1 LKESKDKSG
10 KRVFEIMA
18 TTQEDLQ
25 KEYETYQRMQQ
36 QLQMVMMQRQ
46 QMEISSAEVERGQD
60 ALSKAD
66 KSGKIYRLAGS
77 IMVPR
82 SKDELSKELAE
93 EADTLKMRKDILAK
107 QEEKLKASLTEIVK
121 KLEAATKQTGAV

>member
-1 LKESKDKSG
+1 MIVEW
-10 KRVFEIMA
+10 VFEVMA
-18 TTQEDLQ
+18 VAQEDLQ
-25 KEYETYQRMQQ
+25 KDYENYQRLQQ

-46 QMEISSAEVERGQD
+46 QLDMTAAEIERGQD

-82 SKDELSKELAE
+82 SKDELEKELAE
-93 EADTLKMRKDILAK
+93 EADTLKMRKDILTK
-107 QEEKLKASLTEIVK
+107 QEEKLKATLTELVK
-121 KLEAATKQTGAV
+121 KLEAATKQLGAQ

>member
-1 LKESKDKSG
+1 
-10 KRVFEIMA
+10 MA

-25 KEYETYQRMQQ
+25 KDYENYQRMQQ

-46 QMEISSAEVERGQD
+46 QMELSAAEVERGQD
-60 ALSKAD
+60 ALAKAD

-82 SKDELSKELAE
+82 TKDELLKELAE
-93 EADTLKMRKDILAK
+93 EAETLKMRKDILAK
-107 QEEKLKASLTEIVK
+107 QEEKLKSSLTDIVK
-121 KLEAATKQTGAV
+121 KLEAATKQTGAQ

>member
-1 LKESKDKSG
+1 
-10 KRVFEIMA
+10 MA
-18 TTQEDLQ
+18 ATQEELQ
-25 KEYETYQRMQQ
+25 KDYDSYQRLQQ

-46 QMEISSAEVERGQD
+46 QLELAAAEIERGQD

-82 SKDELSKELAE
+82 TKDELQKELAE
-93 EADTLKMRKDILAK
+93 EADTLKMRKDIVSK
-107 QEEKLKASLTEIVK
+107 QEEKLKSSLTELVK

>member
-1 LKESKDKSG
+1 
-10 KRVFEIMA
+10 MA

-25 KEYETYQRMQQ
+25 KDYENYQRMQQ

-46 QMEISSAEVERGQD
+46 QMEISSSEIERGQD
-60 ALSKAD
+60 ALAKAD
-66 KSGKIYRLAGS
+66 KSGKVYRLAGS

-82 SKDELSKELAE
+82 TKDELLAELAE

-107 QEEKLKASLTEIVK
+107 QEEKLKATLTELVK
-121 KLEAATKQTGAV
+121 RLEAATKQVGVQ

>member
-1 LKESKDKSG
+1 
-10 KRVFEIMA
+10 MA
-18 TTQEDLQ
+18 VAQEDLQ
-25 KEYETYQRMQQ
+25 KDYENYQRLQQ

-46 QMEISSAEVERGQD
+46 QLDMTAAEIERGQD

-82 SKDELSKELAE
+82 SKDELEKELAE
-93 EADTLKMRKDILAK
+93 EADTLKMRKDILTK
-107 QEEKLKASLTEIVK
+107 QEEKLKATLTELVK
-121 KLEAATKQTGAV
+121 KLEAATKQLGAQ

>member
-1 LKESKDKSG
+1 
-10 KRVFEIMA
+10 MA

-25 KEYETYQRMQQ
+25 KEYEVYQRMQQ

-46 QMEISSAEVERGQD
+46 QMELSSAEIERGQD

-66 KSGKIYRLAGS
+66 ESGKIYRLAGS

-82 SKDELSKELAE
+82 TKDELVKELAE
-93 EADTLKMRKDILAK
+93 EADTLKMRKEILAK
-107 QEEKLKASLTEIVK
+107 QEEKLKSTLTELVK
-121 KLEAATKQTGAV
+121 RLEAATKQTGAV

>member
-1 LKESKDKSG
+1 LNEEKG
-10 KRVFEIMA
+10 VQCFMA

-25 KEYETYQRMQQ
+25 KDYESYQKLQQ

-46 QMEISSAEVERGQD
+46 QIDLSAAEVDRATD

-66 KSGKIYRLAGS
+66 KGAKVFRLAGS

-82 SKDELSKELAE
+82 SKEDVQKELSDEAE
-93 EADTLKMRKDILAK
+93 SLKMRKDILAK
-107 QEEKLKASLTEIVK
+107 QEEKLKAILTELVK
-121 KLEAATKQTGAV
+121 KLEAASKQGAA

>member
-1 LKESKDKSG
+1 
-10 KRVFEIMA
+10 MA
-18 TTQEDLQ
+18 TIPEDLQ
-25 KEYETYQRMQQ
+25 KDYENYQRMQQ

-46 QMEISSAEVERGQD
+46 QMEMTAAEIERGQD

-82 SKDELSKELAE
+82 AKDELEKELAE
-93 EADTLKMRKDILAK
+93 EMETLKMRKDILAK

-121 KLEAATKQTGAV
+121 KLEAATKQSGAI